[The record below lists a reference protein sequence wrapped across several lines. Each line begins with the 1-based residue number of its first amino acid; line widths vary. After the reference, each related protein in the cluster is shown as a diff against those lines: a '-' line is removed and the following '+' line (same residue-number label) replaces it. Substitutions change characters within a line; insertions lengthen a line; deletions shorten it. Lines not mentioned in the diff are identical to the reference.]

1 MITIPQELVPD
12 INQAL
17 ELSLP
22 KTTSATELKEKLT
35 VMINDL
41 INHDFEKLVFY
52 LYRIDVDEA
61 RMRALLAHKDG
72 EGAAGLIAEL
82 VIERQLQKIKARTEF
97 KQKATEE
104 NGEEKW

>member
-1 MITIPQELVPD
+1 MTTIPQELVPD

-17 ELSLP
+17 ELALP
-22 KTTSATELKEKLT
+22 ETTSAAALKEKLSLQ
-35 VMINDL
+35 INEL

-61 RMRALLAHKDG
+61 RMRALLAHKEG

-82 VIERQLQKIKARTEF
+82 VIERQLQKIKARNEF
-97 KQKATEE
+97 KQKATEG